1 MKTIKELLMEQRE
14 RHGWK
19 EYHNPKDLAVALNI
33 ETSELLENFL
43 WKENKD
49 LNEEDLEKIG
59 LEIADVFSYLFYLSD
74 TLGIDINEVVE
85 NKVKINNERFKDG
98 WKK

>member
-1 MKTIKELLMEQRE
+1 MEQRE

-49 LNEEDLEKIG
+49 LNEEEIKTLKMIG
-59 LEIADVFSYLFYLSD
+59 QRHGHGSIESI
-74 TLGIDINEVVE
+74 T
-85 NKVKINNERFKDG
+85 
-98 WKK
+98 

>member
-1 MKTIKELLMEQRE
+1 MEQRE

-49 LNEEDLEKIG
+49 LKLFFLEDELP
-59 LEIADVFSYLFYLSD
+59 
-74 TLGIDINEVVE
+74 
-85 NKVKINNERFKDG
+85 
-98 WKK
+98 